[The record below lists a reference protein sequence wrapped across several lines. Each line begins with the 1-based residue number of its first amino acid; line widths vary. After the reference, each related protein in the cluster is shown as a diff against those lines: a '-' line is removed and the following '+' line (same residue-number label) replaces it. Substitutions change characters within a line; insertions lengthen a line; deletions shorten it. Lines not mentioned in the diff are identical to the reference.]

1 MEYESL
7 PRIPLGQFPT
17 PLEKV
22 PRLSRAIGLPHLY
35 IKRDD
40 LTGIGYGGNKIR
52 KLEYLLADA
61 VEKGADT
68 IITTGGVHS
77 NFTRETTACAVK
89 LGLKPVLVLLGE
101 EPEEYRGNVMLEK
114 LMGADIHFV
123 PADGLDD
130 GVRKAEEVMASLSCT
145 LTEKGCTCYTMPVG
159 GSTAVGCVGF
169 VTAFL
174 ELTEQM
180 KALHIAADHLIV
192 ATGSGGTQAGLLVG
206 KALTKST
213 ASIVGMRVGKMFEPF
228 AKMIADKATETAA
241 FLGLEK
247 TFDKEEVIAYT
258 DFVGEGYDIPTKE
271 ANNAIKLV
279 AQTEAI
285 ILDPVYTGKAMAGL
299 IGLTARGDISKD
311 DTVVFWHT
319 GGDIAV
325 FVGEELLGKEF
336 MENLKK

>member
-1 MEYESL
+1 MEL
-7 PRIPLGQFPT
+7 KIPRIPLGRLPT

-22 PRLSRAIGLPHLY
+22 PTLSKALNIPHLY
-35 IKRDD
+35 MKRDD

-89 LGLKPVLVLLGE
+89 VGLKTVLVLMGE
-101 EPEEYRGNVMLEK
+101 EPAEYRGNVLLEK
-114 LMGADIHFV
+114 IMGADIHFV
-123 PADGLDD
+123 PAEGLDTV
-130 GVRKAEEVMASLSCT
+130 GTAEEIMTSLSHN
-145 LTEKGCTCYTMPVG
+145 LEEKGHTCYIMPVG
-159 GSTAVGCVGF
+159 GSTPVGCVGF
-169 VTAFL
+169 AAAFL

-180 KALHIAADHLIV
+180 KALHVSADHIII
-192 ATGSGGTQAGLLVG
+192 ATGSGGTQAGLIVG

-213 ASIVGMRVGKMFEPF
+213 TSIVGIRVGKMFEPF
-228 AKMIADKATETAA
+228 TTMIADKANETAA

-247 TFDKEEVIAYT
+247 VFDGKDVVAYT
-258 DFVGEGYDIPTKE
+258 DFVGEGYDIPTRE
-271 ANNAIKLV
+271 ANDALTLV

-285 ILDPVYTGKAMAGL
+285 LLDPVYTAKAMAGL
-299 IGLTARGDISKD
+299 IGLVTRGDISRE
-311 DTVVFWHT
+311 DTIVFWHT
-319 GGDIAV
+319 GGDIAL

-336 MENLKK
+336 MENLKRE